1 MKKIMITLLCAVFL
15 FGCAAGKSEDV
26 YEMPRSEYYSMGG
39 DYAADGDSSYSVVQH
54 KTQANDNMSVEEEK
68 LVYRSSI
75 VLETKDY
82 GSLTKELEEIM
93 KQYEAITQSMRE
105 SGGSGRTFRLTVRVP
120 AKHFDEFIQSLRD
133 SSGSIIDISTNVD
146 NITRQYNNNEIRIEA
161 LETQH
166 ARLLQLLA
174 QASSLSDVIQ
184 IEARLSEVETEIT
197 QLKSYKNSMDA
208 DVAYST
214 IDLTIREVQ
223 TYSET
228 SFLQKLLNACSGS
241 RSNFLRNAEKLIIW
255 VIYRL
260 PQLIILAV
268 AFVLL
273 RKPVTN
279 LISRIF
285 SKEKKT
291 VMTVKENNNNG

>member
-1 MKKIMITLLCAVFL
+1 MKKIMITLLCLVFL
-15 FGCAAGKSEDV
+15 FGCGARKTADGYD
-26 YEMPRSEYYSMGG
+26 MPQADYYSMGG
-39 DYAADGDSSYSVVQH
+39 DYAVEEDSSYSVSQH
-54 KTQANDNMSVEEEK
+54 KTQANVANAEEK

-82 GSLTKELEEIM
+82 SSLTKELEEIM

-105 SGGSGRTFRLTVRVP
+105 SGGSGRTFRLTIRVP
-120 AKHFDEFIQSLRD
+120 ARHFDEFIQSLRD

-146 NITRQYNNNEIRIEA
+146 NITRQYDNNEIRIEA

-166 ARLLQLLA
+166 TRLLQLLNEA
-174 QASSLSDVIQ
+174 KDLNDIIQ

-228 SFLQKLLNACSGS
+228 SFLQKLLNAFSGS
-241 RSNFLRNAEKLIIW
+241 RSNFLRNAEDLIIW
-255 VIYRL
+255 FIYRI
-260 PQLIILAV
+260 PQIVILV
-268 AFVLL
+268 IAFFLL

-279 LISRIF
+279 LIGKINK
-285 SKEKKT
+285 KEKKS
-291 VMTVKENNNNG
+291 VMITEQNNNNG

>member
-1 MKKIMITLLCAVFL
+1 MKKIMITLLCLVFL
-15 FGCAAGKSEDV
+15 FGCGARKTADG
-26 YEMPRSEYYSMGG
+26 YYMPQADYYSMGG
-39 DYAADGDSSYSVVQH
+39 DYAVEEDSSYSVSQH
-54 KTQANDNMSVEEEK
+54 KTQANVANAEEK

-82 GSLTKELEEIM
+82 SSLTKELEEIM

-120 AKHFDEFIQSLRD
+120 ARHFDEFIQSLRD

-146 NITRQYNNNEIRIEA
+146 NITRQYDNNEIRIEA

-166 ARLLQLLA
+166 TRLLQLLNEA
-174 QASSLSDVIQ
+174 KDLNDIIQ

-228 SFLQKLLNACSGS
+228 SFLQKLLNAFSGS
-241 RSNFLRNAEKLIIW
+241 RSNFLRNAEDLIIW
-255 VIYRL
+255 FIYRI
-260 PQLIILAV
+260 PQIVILV
-268 AFVLL
+268 IAFFLL

-279 LISRIF
+279 IIGKINK
-285 SKEKKT
+285 KEKKS
-291 VMTVKENNNNG
+291 VMITEQNNNNG

>member
-1 MKKIMITLLCAVFL
+1 MKKIMITLLCLDFL
-15 FGCAAGKSEDV
+15 FGCGARKTADGYD
-26 YEMPRSEYYSMGG
+26 MPQADYYSMGG
-39 DYAADGDSSYSVVQH
+39 DYAVEEDSSYSVSQH
-54 KTQANDNMSVEEEK
+54 KTQANVANAEEK

-82 GSLTKELEEIM
+82 SSLTKELEEIM

-120 AKHFDEFIQSLRD
+120 ARHFDEFIQSLRD

-166 ARLLQLLA
+166 TRLLQLLNEA
-174 QASSLSDVIQ
+174 RDLNDIIQ

-228 SFLQKLLNACSGS
+228 SFLQKLLNAFSGS
-241 RSNFLRNAEKLIIW
+241 RSNFLRNAEDLIIW
-255 VIYRL
+255 FIYRI
-260 PQLIILAV
+260 PQIVILV
-268 AFVLL
+268 IAFFLL

-279 LISRIF
+279 LIGKINK
-285 SKEKKT
+285 KEKKS
-291 VMTVKENNNNG
+291 VMITEQNNNNG